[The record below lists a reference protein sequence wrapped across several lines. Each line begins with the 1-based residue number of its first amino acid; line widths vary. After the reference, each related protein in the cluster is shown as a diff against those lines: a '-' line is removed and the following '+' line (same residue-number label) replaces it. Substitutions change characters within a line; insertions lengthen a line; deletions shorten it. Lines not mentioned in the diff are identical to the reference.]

1 MLKLSFTTL
10 GCPDWTLEQI
20 AENAA
25 KMGYDAV
32 DFRGLLDTLD
42 ITACPEFTTGLGA
55 TKRLFADNGVA
66 ISGIATSARFAV
78 EDETELAKNFDE
90 ARRNM
95 ALAAELGTTG
105 ARAPVLRVYGG
116 RVPDGRS
123 IDTILPALTEN
134 LRKIG
139 DEAEKYGVTLALE
152 THDDW
157 TDSAVFGRLM
167 REVDHPRVR
176 VLWDLHHPYRTNG
189 EAAADTYHNIGGYT
203 VSIHVKDSVPA
214 AGDGH
219 QYVALGEGDV
229 PLQEMLTLLV
239 NGGYDG
245 YAILEWEKRWIA
257 SLREPEAAFPQ
268 YVEKMREWLTKER

>member
-1 MLKLSFTTL
+1 MLKLSFATL

-20 AENAA
+20 VENAA

-42 ITACPEFTTGLGA
+42 ITACPKFTTGLSA

-78 EDETELAKNFDE
+78 EDETELEKNFDE

-116 RVPDGRS
+116 RVPDGHS
-123 IDTILPALTEN
+123 IDTILPLLTEN

-139 DEAEKYGVTLALE
+139 DEAENYGVTLALE

-176 VLWDLHHPYRTNG
+176 VLWDLHHPYRTNA
-189 EAAADTYHNIGGYT
+189 EAAADTYRNIGAYT

-214 AGDGH
+214 ADGGH

-229 PLQEMLTLLV
+229 PLQEMLALLV
-239 NGGYDG
+239 DGGYDG
-245 YAILEWEKRWIA
+245 YAILEWEKRWIPG
-257 SLREPEAAFPQ
+257 LREPEAAFPQ
-268 YVEKMREWLTKER
+268 YVEKMREWLA

>member
-1 MLKLSFTTL
+1 MLEFSFATL

-42 ITACPEFTTGLGA
+42 ITACPEFTT
-55 TKRLFADNGVA
+55 
-66 ISGIATSARFAV
+66 
-78 EDETELAKNFDE
+78 EKNFDE
-90 ARRNM
+90 ARRNL
-95 ALAAELGTTG
+95 ALAAELGTIG

-116 RVPDGRS
+116 RVPDGHS
-123 IDTILPALTEN
+123 VDTILPALTEN

-167 REVDHPRVR
+167 SEVDHPRVR

-189 EAAADTYHNIGGYT
+189 EAAVDTYRNIGAYT
-203 VSIHVKDSVPA
+203 VSIHVKDSVPTA
-214 AGDGH
+214 DHGH
-219 QYVALGEGDV
+219 QYVALGKGDV

-239 NGGYDG
+239 AGGYDG
-245 YAILEWEKRWIA
+245 YAILEWEKRWIP
-257 SLREPEAAFPQ
+257 SLPEPEAAFPQ
-268 YVEKMREWLTKER
+268 YVEKMREWLA